1 MLATAFVTVLAAG
14 LVSGTPAVRD
24 AHPVTGSVA
33 ACEGVL
39 VVVDTAALPPS
50 GDGPAAGSVACA
62 PGDASTAEGADG
74 LEVLESAGIR
84 VDGTAQWGAA
94 FVCRVDGRPGPSE
107 EIVLPDGGV
116 VQEACDRTPSAQ
128 AYWTLWTAGPDGAWV
143 YAQTGVADLE
153 LAPGAALGLVFSV
166 GTDTPAPPAVSA
178 ADARHGVLGDGW
190 AQRSGTPE
198 DASEVPSAATGDDDG
213 RAGSSDAV
221 LVVAAVVLVV
231 VIGLVSA
238 ALARRRR

>member
-1 MLATAFVTVLAAG
+1 MLATALVTVLAAG
-14 LVSGTPAVRD
+14 LVSGTPAVQD
-24 AHPVTGSVA
+24 AHPVTASVA

-50 GDGPAAGSVACA
+50 GDGPAAGSVGCA
-62 PGDASTAEGADG
+62 PGDASTTEGADG
-74 LEVLESAGIR
+74 LEVLEGAGIR

-128 AYWTLWTAGPDGAWV
+128 AYWTLWTAAPDGAWV
-143 YAQTGVADLE
+143 YAQTGVTDLE

-178 ADARHGVLGDGW
+178 ADARDGVLGDGW

-198 DASEVPSAATGDDDG
+198 DASAVPSATTGDDDG
-213 RAGSSDAV
+213 PAGWSDTGLA
-221 LVVAAVVLVV
+221 VVAVALVV
-231 VIGLVSA
+231 VMGLVSA